1 MAEYELRDDSNV
13 GTFVRARIK
22 DFERDHA
29 DASVYV
35 ADNRG
40 MWDVR
45 FTYGRGDAQRG
56 TAYIGAP
63 EAVGQATRLRWPPGQ
78 RADIDKI
85 TFENTAGLE
94 GFILTVLKF
103 ETGEEKPK
111 PTSI

>member
-1 MAEYELRDDSNV
+1 MAEYELRDDSSV
-13 GTFVRARIK
+13 GALVRARIRN
-22 DFERDHA
+22 FEKEHPDG
-29 DASVYV
+29 SVYV

-45 FTYGRGDAQRG
+45 FTYGRGSKQRG

-94 GFILTVLKF
+94 GFILAVLRF
-103 ETGEEKPK
+103 ESGEEKPK
-111 PTSI
+111 STSI